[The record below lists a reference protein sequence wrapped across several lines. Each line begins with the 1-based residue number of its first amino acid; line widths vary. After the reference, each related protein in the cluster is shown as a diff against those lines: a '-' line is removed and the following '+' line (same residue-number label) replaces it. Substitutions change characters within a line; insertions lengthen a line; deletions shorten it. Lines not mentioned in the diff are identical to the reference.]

1 MGEGEKICRQ
11 TFQDYFDSSKLESF
25 KFSNQNVL
33 LLYQQNKDT
42 VWDQDW
48 KELLLIT
55 IPLSLH
61 LRISSFPKVWQAVF
75 GKSPFL
81 PRMKLYC
88 ANCAFLIF
96 LFNVQPGSRSMSTM
110 NLASWN
116 CCRTYLNSENSS
128 DLKEN
133 YILILNNF
141 I

>member
-1 MGEGEKICRQ
+1 MKKQNPTHHSTMTRTACCAYYQ
-11 TFQDYFDSSKLESF
+11 VTQSSKLNKNSPNKKWVKGRRSADKHF
-25 KFSNQNVL
+25 KI
-33 LLYQQNKDT
+33 T
-42 VWDQDW
+42 
-48 KELLLIT
+48 LIQVN
-55 IPLSLH
+55 LNL
-61 LRISSFPKVWQAVF
+61 SSFPKVWQSVF
-75 GKSPFL
+75 VKSPFL

-133 YILILNNF
+133 YILTLNNF